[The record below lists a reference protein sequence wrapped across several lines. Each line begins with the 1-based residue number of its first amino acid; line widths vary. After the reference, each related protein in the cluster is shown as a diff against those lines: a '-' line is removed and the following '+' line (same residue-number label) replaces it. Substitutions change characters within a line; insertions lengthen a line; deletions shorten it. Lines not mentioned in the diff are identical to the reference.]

1 MTGLLLWSASLL
13 TGGAILGLLLVTLSQ
28 VAPSTF
34 RLAWPG
40 AVHGLVG
47 LAGFGLLLA
56 GLRGPPRGV
65 QQGAGSFGLVAA
77 VFVGLALLGGA
88 FLAGARLRRQPP
100 AVLVIGVHATL
111 GVAGLVML
119 AAYLSV

>member
-1 MTGLLLWSASLL
+1 MLAWSAWLL
-13 TGGAILGLLLVTLSQ
+13 TGGVLLGLLLIALSQ
-28 VAPSTF
+28 LSPAAA
-34 RLAWPG
+34 RKGWPG
-40 AVHGLVG
+40 LAHGSFGV
-47 LAGFGLLLA
+47 AGFVLLLA

-77 VFVGLALLGGA
+77 VFVGLALVGGGLLYA
-88 FLAGARLRRQPP
+88 ARLRRRPP